1 MMGEKVMI
9 TAQHLPAIFS
19 ITAFFCFLL
28 LFCGV
33 SQYLKFRSKKRE
45 IKDKIQQTRDGF
57 DISDID
63 NPTPQSSKSNTK
75 GIINFWGSIG
85 KRVISENAMQ
95 HSGLRLKLLKA
106 GVRRLNGPAIFWGAK
121 IFLSLLLS
129 LTFFLTR
136 ISLLKVF
143 DPLQSVF
150 ICLCC
155 FAIGYYLPDLWLRMR
170 CDHRKARILNGF
182 PDALDLLVIC
192 VEAGMGLD
200 AAINRVAEE
209 TKLTNSVLS
218 DELKLLNLEIRA
230 GKSRQEAMRNLSLRV
245 DLEEINS
252 FVTLLIQTDK
262 FGTSLAQTLRIY
274 SDSFRTKRF
283 QKAEEIAARLPV
295 KLMFPCLLFIFPTIF
310 IVILG
315 PAAIQIYKTLL
326 TQY

>member
-1 MMGEKVMI
+1 MI
-9 TAQHLPAIFS
+9 TVQQLPAVIS
-19 ITAFFCFLL
+19 ITAFFCLL
-28 LFCGV
+28 MLFWGV
-33 SQYLKFRSKKRE
+33 SQYIKLRSKKRKL
-45 IKDKIQQTRDGF
+45 KDKIQKSTDSF
-57 DISDID
+57 DTSNIE
-63 NPTPQSSKSNTK
+63 NPTPSLSESNTSS
-75 GIINFWGSIG
+75 IINFWGSLG
-85 KRVISENAMQ
+85 KRVISENALE
-95 HSGLRLKLLKA
+95 HSGLRLRFLKA
-106 GVRRLNGPAIFWGAK
+106 GVRRINAPAIFWGAK
-121 IFLSLLLS
+121 IFLSLSLS
-129 LTFFLTR
+129 ISFFVTR
-136 ISLLKVF
+136 ISLLKIF

-150 ICLCC
+150 ICIGC
-155 FAIGYYLPDLWLRMR
+155 FALGYYLPDLWLRMR
-170 CDHRKARILNGF
+170 SDLRKNKILNGF

-200 AAINRVAEE
+200 AAINRVADE

-230 GKSRQEAMRNLSLRV
+230 GKSRQQALRNLSLRV

-262 FGTSLAQTLRIY
+262 FGTSLAQTLRVY

-326 TQY
+326 TQ